1 MDRDDRHLGASR
13 TEEVS
18 QAGDI
23 GQFTGV
29 EEIGEPLGKLALATT
44 VMGQR
49 QQLDHGLAGLPVG
62 ELIEET
68 IKGVPIFLPGEEI
81 IAIGEMERQRR
92 NQIRA
97 L

>member
-1 MDRDDRHLGASR
+1 M
-13 TEEVS
+13 S

-68 IKGVPIFLPGEEI
+68 IEGVPIFLPGEEI
-81 IAIGEMERQRR
+81 IAIGEMEIQRR